1 MKRRLYPIGHQDFP
15 KIIENGFVYVDKTK
29 FAFELASRG
38 GYYFLSRPRR
48 FGKSLLISTL
58 ESIFLGKKELFKNLF
73 IEDKWSF
80 ETYPIIRISF
90 ASIGY
95 RDYSL
100 NDAIDQKLNE
110 IASQFGL
117 DFKKEINRIDKK
129 FENLIH
135 QLHTLFHKKVVV
147 LIDEY
152 DKPIIDYLDNE
163 NLHKAIENRDTLKT
177 FYSILKD
184 ADPHLQ
190 LVFITGVSKFSK
202 VSIFSDLN
210 NLYDISMDLDY
221 NEICGISQ
229 QELEDNFAEELQR
242 VDKEKMKKWY
252 NGYRWH
258 RSGNSLYNPFSVLNF
273 FAKNGDY
280 ANFWYATGT
289 PTFLMKLCKEN
300 KNYDISQVKLKA
312 FSLSNFDIENLQ
324 VMPILFQT
332 GYLTLSKYDDVLDIY
347 TLDYPN
353 DEVRSSYLFG
363 LLEVYMSASSDVSTE
378 LLSNLKTSLENKDSS
393 LLKATINQAFA
404 HIPYDLWK
412 KDDEHFY
419 HAIVHLLFSLL
430 GVYIQSEVHTKNGR
444 ADAIIKLHEGVF
456 CLEFKLDQT
465 AKEAIQQIKDK
476 GYTEKYKGTNR
487 PIHHIGIN
495 FKSQEKKV
503 DEILWLTEE

>member
-1 MKRRLYPIGHQDFP
+1 MKRRLYPIGQQDFNE
-15 KIIENGFVYVDKTK
+15 IIQEGKVYVDKTK
-29 FAFELASRG
+29 FAHSLISTNK
-38 GYYFLSRPRR
+38 YYFLSRPRR

-80 ETYPIIRISF
+80 EEYPIIRISF
-90 ASIGY
+90 ANIGY
-95 RDYSL
+95 REMQL
-100 NDAIDQKLNE
+100 DQALDKKLTE
-110 IASQFGL
+110 IAQSYNLEVSSFSISQK
-117 DFKKEINRIDKK
+117 FKD
-129 FENLIH
+129 LITK
-135 QLHTLFHKKVVV
+135 LHLLFNKKVVV

-152 DKPIIDYLDNE
+152 DKPIIDYLDKE
-163 NLHKAIENRDTLKT
+163 NLHKSLDNRDTLKT

-202 VSIFSDLN
+202 ISIFSDLN
-210 NLYDISMDLDY
+210 NLNDISMDLDY

-229 QELEDNFAEELQR
+229 QELEENFVEELR
-242 VDKEKMKKWY
+242 SVDKEKMKKWY

-258 RSGNSLYNPFSVLNF
+258 RNGNTLYNPFSILNF
-273 FAKNGDY
+273 FGKNGDY

-300 KNYDISQVKLKA
+300 KLYDISHVKLKA
-312 FSLSNFDIENLQ
+312 FTLSNFDIENLQ
-324 VMPILFQT
+324 AMPILFQT

-363 LLEVYMSASSDVSTE
+363 LLEVYMFANSGISTE
-378 LLSNLKTSLENKDSS
+378 LLSNLKTSLETKDSG

-404 HIPYDLWK
+404 LIPYDLWK

-444 ADAIIKLHEGVF
+444 ADAIVLLHEEVF
-456 CLEFKLDQT
+456 CMEFKLNQT
-465 AKEAIQQIKDK
+465 AQKALQQIKDK
-476 GYTEKYKGTNR
+476 GYTDYYKRTNHT
-487 PIHHIGIN
+487 IHHIGIN
-495 FKSQEKKV
+495 FNSQEKKV
-503 DEILWLTEE
+503 EEILWEID